1 MDAAAILRTA
11 LPVAAPAINL
21 ASGSTPPIDP
31 QLLMTTDD
39 ICRSN
44 GYRCEVHPVSTE
56 DGYELTM
63 HRILPSAPFR
73 AAILV
78 MSGLIGCSDN
88 FFAFGKNNSL
98 PFMLADAGYDV
109 FLGNQRG
116 CAYSRGHKKWTRRDP
131 QYWRYTLDDVAL
143 FDMPAL
149 VSLAQRLSGER
160 RLFYVGYSAGTHSLY
175 AFLQLRPDLRPSL
188 RAAFLLGPAV
198 LFTRHHNPLIRALAS
213 FPDRTL
219 REMGKNAGELMGRT
233 RSFVQLVWQTCRDD
247 APPLLK
253 RGCRSFS
260 KMFFGLTANK
270 TKGVNEPFTMAHS
283 FCGTSTM
290 ASAHYIQMMK
300 SRKLEGFDWGPK
312 ENFRRYGSEKP
323 PEYQLQNIT
332 LPIASFVGRND
343 RYVSLEDAQLLSRKS
358 SRNLGVFVMPPGG
371 WDHFDYVANTQAP
384 RLIYD
389 RILGMMA
396 GL

>member
-1 MDAAAILRTA
+1 MDAAAILGTA
-11 LPVAAPAINL
+11 LPVAAPGINL
-21 ASGSTPPIDP
+21 TSGYTPPIDP

-44 GYRCEVHPVSTE
+44 GYRCEVHPVTTE

-63 HRILPSAPFR
+63 HRILPAAPFR

-116 CAYSRGHKKWTRRDP
+116 CAYSRRHKKWTRQEP

-143 FDMPAL
+143 YDMPAL

-188 RAAFLLGPAV
+188 RAAFLLAPAV

-219 REMGKNAGELMGRT
+219 REMEKNAGELMGRT

-247 APPLLK
+247 SPPLLK
-253 RGCRSFS
+253 RGCRSFT

-270 TKGVNEPFTMAHS
+270 TKGV
-283 FCGTSTM
+283 
-290 ASAHYIQMMK
+290 
-300 SRKLEGFDWGPK
+300 RKLEGFDWGPK
-312 ENFRRYGSEKP
+312 ENIRRYGSEKP

-332 LPIASFVGRND
+332 LPIASFVGRSD

-358 SRNLGVFVMPPGG
+358 SLNLGVFVMPPED